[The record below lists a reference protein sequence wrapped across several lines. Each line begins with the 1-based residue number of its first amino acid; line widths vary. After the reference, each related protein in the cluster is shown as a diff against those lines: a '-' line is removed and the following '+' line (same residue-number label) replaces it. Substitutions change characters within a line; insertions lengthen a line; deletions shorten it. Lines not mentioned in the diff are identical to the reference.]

1 MLKWRWKKI
10 GDKMAK
16 RKKKVENKRILAL
29 ELYKGFLKA
38 EPDLADQ
45 VKAAIEDFKAQG
57 AKWDENIVYCPNDK
71 ILLEIQKVR
80 MGSQMRSISKGLEML
95 LQD

>member
-1 MLKWRWKKI
+1 
-10 GDKMAK
+10 MAK

-45 VKAAIEDFKAQG
+45 AKAAIEDFKAQG
-57 AKWDENIVYCPNDK
+57 AKWDENIVY
-71 ILLEIQKVR
+71 
-80 MGSQMRSISKGLEML
+80 
-95 LQD
+95 

>member
-1 MLKWRWKKI
+1 
-10 GDKMAK
+10 MAK

-45 VKAAIEDFKAQG
+45 AKAAIEDLKLKAQNG
-57 AKWDENIVYCPNDK
+57 TK
-71 ILLEIQKVR
+71 ILCTVLMIKYC
-80 MGSQMRSISKGLEML
+80 
-95 LQD
+95 